1 MSTNLSQQKRD
12 SLIETLEFL
21 KERNT
26 DIEIKAKL
34 TEIEKELKSKKYG
47 LIWEEHE
54 EKVDEELK
62 KNIPV
67 FREIEE
73 KEICSDKNNNINS

>member
-54 EKVDEELK
+54 EKVDEDSC
-62 KNIPV
+62 I
-67 FREIEE
+67 
-73 KEICSDKNNNINS
+73 